1 MSKTQTPLELFQQ
14 AYHDMHGKPTK
25 YTAMKLARP
34 QYYEAHKVGTL
45 EAYLGAAHGV
55 LNAQAEHKSE
65 IWFAKKKIR
74 KARDMCSMQGMRI
87 PDATAGSSPGA
98 GGRALSA
105 IDISEEVAAAYAT
118 GAAPAGGSAA
128 RVVVSAIAATTP
140 LDNTNRVVLS
150 APCNAGMMRVP
161 IGDSLYKSITPA
173 LAVGGAAA
181 AGVGFKRELEV
192 VNVSSDDE
200 QEKQPVTKKPTAPR
214 PMSNAEGKAPADERL
229 ETDNQGKPW
238 QTDVVVAMQKLTKK
252 NGFSFQDMTT
262 VAREK
267 LCQLPHHFRQWA
279 LQLAADEA
287 LSRGSVN
294 KLIVAKAKN
303 IRKRFMDDKE
313 EADEDQDDAEEEAE
327 EQSGDEESGDEFVE
341 KAWDYGTDAWR
352 PEITNCMDEL
362 KRNSLC
368 DFSKMSN
375 EANDLLCNLPVEKA
389 LEFLKELPTLVD
401 DFVCKLAQERRD
413 EYKASK
419 PAAGGCRP
427 REQNDD
433 TEPDEADDEAD
444 EGEKESK
451 SPGY

>member
-1 MSKTQTPLELFQQ
+1 MSKTPNKTQNPLELFQA
-14 AYHDMHGKPTK
+14 AYEKLHGKHTK
-25 YTAMKLARP
+25 YTAMNLARP
-34 QYYEAHKVGTL
+34 KYYEAHKVGTL
-45 EAYLGAAHGV
+45 DAYLGAAPGV
-55 LNAQAEHKSE
+55 LNAQAEYKSE

-98 GGRALSA
+98 GGRALPA

-128 RVVVSAIAATTP
+128 RVVVSGIAAATP

-173 LAVGGAAA
+173 IAVGGAAA
-181 AGVGFKRELEV
+181 AGVGFKREIEV
-192 VNVSSDDE
+192 VEVLSSDDE
-200 QEKQPVTKKPTAPR
+200 QAKEPVTKKPTAPR
-214 PMSNAEGKAPADERL
+214 ASSNADGKAPADERL
-229 ETDNQGKPW
+229 ETDDKGKPW

-267 LCQLPHHFRQWA
+267 LCELPDHFRQWV

-287 LSRGSVN
+287 LSRSNVN
-294 KLIVAKAKN
+294 KFIVKKAKSMQE
-303 IRKRFMDDKE
+303 RFMDDKE
-313 EADEDQDDAEEEAE
+313 EADEDQDDDEEEAE

-341 KAWDYGTDAWR
+341 KAWDYGTGAWR
-352 PEITNCMDEL
+352 PEINKCMDKL

-375 EANDLLCNLPVEKA
+375 EADDLV
-389 LEFLKELPTLVD
+389 
-401 DFVCKLAQERRD
+401 
-413 EYKASK
+413 
-419 PAAGGCRP
+419 GG
-427 REQNDD
+427 
-433 TEPDEADDEAD
+433 
-444 EGEKESK
+444 
-451 SPGY
+451 

>member
-1 MSKTQTPLELFQQ
+1 MSKTPKKTQTPLELFEQ
-14 AYHDMHGKPTK
+14 AYHELHGKPTK

-74 KARDMCSMQGMRI
+74 KARDMCSMQGMPI

-98 GGRALSA
+98 GGRALPA

-128 RVVVSAIAATTP
+128 RVVVSGIAAATP
-140 LDNTNRVVLS
+140 LDNTKRVVLS
-150 APCNAGMMRVP
+150 APCNAGMMRVS

-173 LAVGGAAA
+173 IAVGGAAA

-192 VNVSSDDE
+192 VELLSSDDE
-200 QEKQPVTKKPTAPR
+200 QAKEPVTKKPTAPR
-214 PMSNAEGKAPADERL
+214 PMSNADGKAPADERL
-229 ETDNQGKPW
+229 ETDDKGKPW
-238 QTDVVVAMQKLTKK
+238 QTDVVFAMQKLTKK

-262 VAREK
+262 AARDE
-267 LCQLPHHFRQWA
+267 LCQLPNHYRQLA
-279 LQLAADEA
+279 LRLAADEA

-294 KLIVAKAKN
+294 KLIVEKAKN

-313 EADEDQDDAEEEAE
+313 EADEDQQDEEEAE
-327 EQSGDEESGDEFVE
+327 DQSGDEESGDEFVE

-352 PEITNCMDEL
+352 PEITNCIDEL

-375 EANDLLCNLPVEKA
+375 EANALLYNLPVEKT
-389 LEFLKELPTLVD
+389 LEFLKGLPTLVD

-419 PAAGGCRP
+419 PAAGGSRP
-427 REQNDD
+427 PEQNDD
-433 TEPDEADDEAD
+433 TEPDEADEA
-444 EGEKESK
+444 EKESK